1 MSADAPDTK
10 RSSDAARDPT
20 SREVTREAV
29 LDELDGVTDPEL
41 DESVVELEYVQSVEV
56 DLPRIRVE
64 FRLPTA
70 WCSPAFAWMMASDMR
85 EACESLDGCERARVH
100 LTDHLHG
107 EEITEGVNADREFEA
122 VFEDATE
129 GVEAVREVLDGKARL
144 NRQYYAA
151 EELLD
156 AGCTPRQLA
165 TLRRGDVTPTG
176 DGRVAVCLDGLAVFA
191 DADPVERYVE
201 KAVEV
206 GIATDDDARLFATP
220 EGEDIDPDGFELV
233 HRRARLAK
241 TNMSGQG
248 AVCDGLRRS
257 RYGEDA
263 PDGERGDGLTGD

>member
-1 MSADAPDTK
+1 MSADSPAPD
-10 RSSDAARDPT
+10 DADADSATPG
-20 SREVTREAV
+20 VTREAV
-29 LDELDGVTDPEL
+29 LAALDGVTDPEL

-56 DLPRIRVE
+56 ALPRIRVA

-85 EACESLDGCERARVH
+85 AACESLDGCERARVR

-107 EEITEGVNADREFEA
+107 EEITEGVNAGRAFED

-144 NRQYYAA
+144 KRQYDAA
-151 EELLD
+151 EALLD
-156 AGCTPRQLA
+156 SGCDPEQLA

-191 DADPVERYVE
+191 DGEPVEHYIE

-206 GIATDDDARLFATP
+206 GVATDPDHRLFATP
-220 EGEDIDPDGFELV
+220 EGTDIDPDAFELV

-257 RYGEDA
+257 RYGED
-263 PDGERGDGLTGD
+263 DGGEGLTGD